1 MGRALLLLLALL
13 AAPAASAE
21 TLRVAT
27 YDVELSQKGA
37 GQLLALLLKDPAAKP
52 DPKLEGAL
60 AAILEARPDVLLL
73 SGFDHDLHGRAL
85 EAFAARLRSAGLDY
99 PHRFAE
105 PVNAG
110 EASGLDLDGDTL
122 LMGWGDAHGWGRF
135 PGNGGMAILSR
146 WPLDTAAARSF
157 RTLRWS
163 MLPGADLPRDAA
175 GGLWPSP
182 EAAGARRLS
191 SRSHWDVPVVLG
203 GGGRLH
209 LLAAGPTPPLY
220 DGEERSNKL
229 RNRDELRLWAR
240 YLDGVPLTD
249 DAGVTA
255 PAPEAPVVVLGD
267 LAIDPADGAGLRDG
281 IAGLLAHRRLQ
292 DPEPESRGAAAAA
305 TLGAMPATTAR
316 RPSTP
321 PTSTT
326 SRARAISAWI
336 MSCPTPGWPSP
347 GPAWSGPR
355 RDRWR
360 AGLPPALPISWSG
373 WTSPCPDPLCLPGQP
388 LPVLL

>member
-27 YDVELSQKGA
+27 YDVELSQKGS

-305 TLGAMPATTAR
+305 TLGRNARHHGPAALDTADLDDVKGPGNLRMDYVLPDARLAVTGAGVVWPEEGPLAR
-316 RPSTP
+316 RL
-321 PTSTT
+321 
-326 SRARAISAWI
+326 AA
-336 MSCPTPGWPSP
+336 
-347 GPAWSGPR
+347 GPAHKLVWVDIS
-355 RDRWR
+355 
-360 AGLPPALPISWSG
+360 LP
-373 WTSPCPDPLCLPGQP
+373 
-388 LPVLL
+388 